1 MSHTKNKIAAGLAL
15 IVLFTATAAIARN
28 ESTNPLT
35 GQIGVDAGDE
45 SAPSIKLRSGTG
57 DPVAGK
63 EKSLLCQGCHGEVG
77 ISIEGMIPSLAGQYG
92 SYIAKQLRNYQAGT
106 RSHQIMN
113 AMAATIS
120 DDDLADIAA
129 YFASKTKMK
138 GKGSE
143 NELGKKLYLRG
154 DISRTMIGCI
164 NCHGVNGKGL
174 TPNTS
179 MFPVI
184 GGQQKDYLRLQLANF
199 RKGDRTNSPNGIMI
213 RITQKLT
220 DPELEALAEYVA
232 GQ

>member
-1 MSHTKNKIAAGLAL
+1 MFHIKNNIAAGLAL
-15 IVLFTATAAIARN
+15 IVLLTATTAYARN
-28 ESTNPLT
+28 ENTNPLT

-45 SAPSIKLRSGTG
+45 SAQSIKLRTGAG

-63 EKSLLCQGCHGEVG
+63 DKSMLCQGCHGEAG
-77 ISIEGMIPSLAGQYG
+77 ISMEGLVPSLAGQYG
-92 SYIAKQLRNYQAGT
+92 KYIAKELRNYQAGT

-129 YFASKTKMK
+129 YFASRTKMK
-138 GKGSE
+138 GNGSE
-143 NELGKKLYLRG
+143 NALGKKLFQQG
-154 DISRTMIGCI
+154 DISRTMVACI

-184 GGQQKDYLRLQLANF
+184 GGQQKDYLRRQLVNF

-220 DPELEALAEYVA
+220 DDELEALADYVS